1 MWRDS
6 KNPVVLSRFMSLPF
20 PERKKPQPMVTRTKS
35 RTADCTW
42 GRILAQAVESEWM
55 FMKVV

>member
-1 MWRDS
+1 
-6 KNPVVLSRFMSLPF
+6 MSLPF